1 MRDIHPIFLFKQKT
15 SFYYQK
21 MKYALALLVG
31 ILIGGF
37 SVFLFNKGNPAPT
50 EAQKNLD
57 DCKFC
62 RIQFPA
68 DDLETVVSLTS
79 QLLEAR
85 KQNPENPAL
94 TIKSGQ
100 TNWNMVC
107 TLEDCVLGYD

>member
-1 MRDIHPIFLFKQKT
+1 MKQIMTLILGITIGTISAAILTKQKIIAT
-15 SFYYQK
+15 KTDSSK
-21 MKYALALLVG
+21 
-31 ILIGGF
+31 
-37 SVFLFNKGNPAPT
+37 P
-50 EAQKNLD
+50 
-57 DCKFC
+57 DCKYC

-68 DDLETVVSLTS
+68 DDLETVASLST

-85 KQNPENPAL
+85 KENPENPAL